1 MCDIDLRP
9 SLYGSVIVT
18 GGNTL
23 IQGFTDRLTRDL
35 SIKTPSSMRFKL
47 IAASGP
53 QVKFSK
59 FTLSLQIKKDEILKR
74 QLDKLKL
81 SSWGLSK
88 TSSKKILLTCTYV

>member
-59 FTLSLQIKKDEILKR
+59 FTLSLQIKKGNTL
-74 QLDKLKL
+74 
-81 SSWGLSK
+81 
-88 TSSKKILLTCTYV
+88 TST

>member
-53 QVKFSK
+53 QVKI
-59 FTLSLQIKKDEILKR
+59 TDLLQNGYVQLTTYNIKSYKN
-74 QLDKLKL
+74 KLHL
-81 SSWGLSK
+81 QHRHYNLG
-88 TSSKKILLTCTYV
+88 